1 MGRISRRTFIAASSA
16 FAGALA
22 FTGLARAQSKE
33 SAFLEA
39 DVAAGK
45 LPAVADRLPVN
56 PLVVTPLEKV
66 GQQGGDW
73 NHALVGGGS
82 LSMLVRY
89 QGYEPLVR
97 FNPDWSGLVENVAES
112 YAVNADATEYT
123 FTLRKGHKWSDGH
136 PFTTADIQFWY
147 DAYLTDKDTTLGGNA
162 WWSVN
167 GEVAKLTV
175 VDEQTFKVTFAG
187 PNGFFVQ
194 QLAWAQQDQMT
205 RTPKHYLEKFHL
217 KYNPEADALAKA
229 EGLESWI
236 ALFQR
241 EIGMLDDNTF
251 YQNPNR
257 PTLNAWMFTVAP
269 GQNTEQALAVRNP
282 YYFKVDTEG
291 TQLPYFDRIVYQMV
305 ADPEVLLLKTLQG
318 EIDIMDQYICTPA
331 NKPVLFDAQES
342 GDFGFYTLKE
352 TAANVMAFQLNL
364 NHLDAT
370 KRELFNT
377 IEFRQALSLA
387 VDRQALIDAVFVG
400 QGSPA
405 QPSMREGDPLY
416 NEQLAK
422 QFTEYDADKANAM
435 LDALIPN
442 KDGEGYRLDSE
453 GRRVS
458 IIFEIDQTRTT
469 FLDMFELAIPM
480 FQAVGIDAQMRTMD
494 RSLWEERVRR
504 GREYDATAHQFGANS
519 GIAAMLDARF
529 YVPINNNCF
538 YAPGWSLYYTQPTNE
553 AAIEPPPAV
562 KAQQELYRSLVGT
575 ADPAKQQ
582 ELMAQVLQNAA
593 DLFFTFGV
601 SLPADGYGVVKN
613 NVVNLMDVM
622 PNSFGWPTPGPAR
635 PEQFFKA

>member
-1 MGRISRRTFIAASSA
+1 MGISRRAFMAASSA

-22 FTGLARAQSKE
+22 LPIWVRAAEVKE
-33 SAFLEA
+33 SAFLKAEVDSGA
-39 DVAAGK
+39 

-56 PLVVTPLEKV
+56 PLVITPLDKV

-112 YAVNADATEYT
+112 WSVNAEATEYT
-123 FTLRKGHKWSDGH
+123 FTLRKGHKWSDGV
-136 PFTTADIQFWY
+136 PFTTADVQFWY
-147 DAYLTDKDTTLGGNA
+147 DAYLTDKETTLGGNA
-162 WWSVN
+162 WWSAG
-167 GEVAKLTV
+167 GEVAKLEVT
-175 VDEQTFKVTFAG
+175 DEQTFKVVFAK

-205 RTPKHYLEKFHL
+205 RAPKHYLEKFHI

-241 EIGMLDDNTF
+241 EIGFLDDNTF
-251 YQNPNR
+251 FQNPNR
-257 PTLNAWMFTVAP
+257 PTLNAWVFSVAP

-291 TQLPYFDRIVYQMV
+291 TQLPYFDRVVYQMV

-331 NKPVLFDAQES
+331 NKPVLFDAQET

-377 IEFRQALSLA
+377 IEFRQALSSA
-387 VDRQALIDAVFVG
+387 IDRQALIDAVFVG

-405 QPSMREGDPLY
+405 QPSMREGDPLF
-416 NEQLAK
+416 NEQLNK
-422 QFTEYDADKANAM
+422 QWTEYDVDKANTM
-435 LDALIPN
+435 LDALVPN
-442 KDGEGYRLDSE
+442 KDGEGYRLDKE
-453 GRRVS
+453 GRRLS

-538 YAPGWSLYYTQPTNE
+538 YAPGWSLYYTQPDNE

-562 KAQQELYRSLVGT
+562 KAQQDLYRTLVAT

-613 NVVNLMDVM
+613 NVVNLMKEM

>member
-1 MGRISRRTFIAASSA
+1 MVSISRRAFIVASSA

-22 FTGLARAQSKE
+22 VPSWVQAQE
-33 SAFLEA
+33 SAFLKA
-39 DVAAGK
+39 QVDAGT
-45 LPAVADRLPVN
+45 LPPVTDRLPTN
-56 PLVVTPLEKV
+56 PLVITPFEKT

-97 FNPDWSGLVENVAES
+97 FNPDWSGLVENAAES
-112 YAVNADATEYT
+112 WSVNPEATEYT
-123 FTLRKGHKWSDGH
+123 FTLRKGHKWSDGV
-136 PFTTADIQFWY
+136 PFTTADVQFWY
-147 DAYLTDKDTTLGGNA
+147 DAYFNDAEATLGGNS
-162 WWSVN
+162 WWYVN
-167 GEVAKLTV
+167 GEPAKLEV
-175 VDEQTFKVTFAG
+175 VDEQTFKVIFPG
-187 PNGFFVQ
+187 PNGLFVQ

-205 RTPKHYLEKFHL
+205 RTPKHYLQQFHI
-217 KYNPEADALAKA
+217 KYNPDADALAKA
-229 EGLESWI
+229 QGLESWI

-251 YQNPNR
+251 YQNGNR
-257 PTLNAWMFTVAP
+257 PTLNAWVFTDGAP
-269 GQNTEQALAVRNP
+269 GENTERAIATRNP
-282 YYFKVDTEG
+282 YYFKVDDKG
-291 TQLPYFDRIVYQMV
+291 TQLPYFDRVVYQMV

-331 NKPVLFDAQES
+331 NKPVLFDGQAS
-342 GDFGFYTLKE
+342 GGYGFYTLKE

-364 NHLDAT
+364 NHLDPV
-370 KRELFNT
+370 KNKLFNT
-377 IEFRQALSLA
+377 IEFRQALSHA
-387 VDRQALIDAVFVG
+387 IDRQALIDAVFVG
-400 QGSPA
+400 QGAPA

-422 QFTEYDADKANAM
+422 QFIEFDQAKANAL

-442 KDGEGYRLDSE
+442 KDGEGYRQDE
-453 GRRVS
+453 QGRRVS

-538 YAPGWSLYYTQPTNE
+538 YAPGWALYFTQPDNE
-553 AAIEPPPAV
+553 AAVEPPPAV
-562 KAQQELYRSLVGT
+562 KAQQDLYRTLVGT
-575 ADPAKQQ
+575 ADPAKQV
-582 ELMAQVLQNAA
+582 ELMAQVLQGAA
-593 DLFFTFGV
+593 DLFLTFGV

-613 NVVNLMDVM
+613 DVVNLLDTM